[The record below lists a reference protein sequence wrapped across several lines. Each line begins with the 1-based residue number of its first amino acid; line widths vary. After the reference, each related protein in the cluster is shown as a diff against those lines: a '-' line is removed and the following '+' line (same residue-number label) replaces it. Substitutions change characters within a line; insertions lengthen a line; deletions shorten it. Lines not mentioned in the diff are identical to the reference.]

1 MLIQMNL
8 SEDEIRELNY
18 KRFREKSPQIQK
30 RLHAVYLKAKLQMS
44 NRHIALILDAH
55 RNSVDT
61 WIQAYME
68 KGISEL
74 TTTHYTPRRS
84 ELAGYA
90 ETIKSSLSELFIQST
105 KEISHRIFELT
116 GLSRGLTQVRKFVK
130 KLGFKYLQT
139 GHIPAKAD
147 CVKQMEWKA
156 AVLDNAVNEA
166 EKGNCVLLFLDAAH
180 FVLEPF
186 ICKIWSLTRKFVK
199 ASAGRNRIN
208 VLGAVNAITKQ
219 VTTLI
224 NDTFIDASVVISFLE
239 QLRREYGD
247 KTIQI
252 ILDNARYQHCKAVEQ
267 AAKNLNI
274 RLLFL
279 PPYSPNLNI
288 IERLWRFTKK
298 KILYGKYYDTPQKF
312 HNTVRDFFD
321 SINVVFKPDLMNL
334 LTLRFQFFNNF
345 IAQNYAA

>member
-8 SEDEIRELNY
+8 SEEEIRVLNY

-30 RLHAVYLKAKLQMS
+30 RLHAVYLKAALQMS
-44 NRHIALILDAH
+44 NSHIAMILDAH
-55 RNSVDT
+55 RNSVNKWIDT
-61 WIQAYME
+61 CLE
-68 KGISEL
+68 KGLSEL

-84 ELAGYA
+84 EPDAYA
-90 ETIKSSLSELFIQST
+90 ETIKASLSWIFVQST
-105 KEISHRIFELT
+105 KELSHKIFELT
-116 GLSRGLTQVRKFVK
+116 SLSRGLTQVRKFVK
-130 KLGFKYLQT
+130 KSGFKYLQT

-147 CVKQMEWKA
+147 NGKQMEWKET
-156 AVLDNAVNEA
+156 VLDNAVNEA
-166 EKGNCVLLFLDAAH
+166 EKGDSVLLFLDAAH

-186 ICKIWSLTRKFVK
+186 ICKIWSLTGKFVK
-199 ASAGRNRIN
+199 ASAGRNRLN
-208 VLGAVNAITKQ
+208 VLGAVNAVTKQ

-224 NDTFIDASVVISFLE
+224 NDTFIDAGVVIAFLE

-252 ILDNARYQHCKAVEQ
+252 ILDNARYQHCKAVEEM
-267 AAKNLNI
+267 AKNLNI

-279 PPYSPNLNI
+279 PPYSSNLNI
-288 IERLWRFTKK
+288 IERLWKFTKK

-321 SINVVFKPDLMNL
+321 SINTDSQPDLIKL
-334 LTLRFQFFNNF
+334 LTLRFQFFDNS